1 MSPLAR
7 ALEERSDD
15 ILRRWRERVR
25 PREADAPLARVLE
38 RLGALL
44 RGDAGAPPEAAWP
57 GVALSEQVRACH
69 LLRDVVLELSA
80 EQQLPVSREE
90 ERRLSD
96 FVARLVTEAVEAH
109 TREQDALRHRAR
121 VAQEAERAQLESLVQ
136 HVPLAIAVL
145 RGPALVFEML
155 NAETQRV
162 WGRPREQLLGKPLLE
177 ALPELVGQGFDA
189 LLHEVMATGRPY
201 VGPEVPVP
209 VRQADGS
216 VGTCYFNITYAPWW
230 SDAVAVSG
238 VLVAAMDVTEWVR
251 AREAVLRER
260 RRVEQARTG
269 VLDALAAQS
278 LVGVAYLQGPEH
290 VFQMANAAHLQML
303 DRDVMGKGV
312 RNAFS
317 DMADQGFF
325 ELLDRVNR
333 TGEPFVARET
343 PVRIGAGLTRGAY
356 EHLCDFTYQPVR
368 GPEGEIEGLLTLVVD
383 VTEQVRQRRAAQRL
397 AEEERTR
404 RDFEQYLIGIVSHDL
419 RNPLSAILLGLQLLL
434 RREGGLDARTRQSL
448 ERLHVSTERAVR
460 MVRDLLDFTQARL
473 GGGLKVER
481 VPGDLHVLVRSVF
494 DELLTTHPERELR
507 LELSGDG
514 QGSWDSDRIAQLLG
528 NLLANALKYSPP
540 HSRVT
545 VRSVGQDEAVV
556 LEVHNGGAPIAAEA
570 LPRLFQPLQRAVEGT
585 DPTSRS
591 VGLGLY
597 IVDQI
602 VRAHGGTIR
611 VESSRETG
619 TTFRVRLPRAPP
631 PP

>member
-7 ALEERSDD
+7 VLEERSDD

-25 PREADAPLARVLE
+25 PRDVDAPLARVLG
-38 RLGALL
+38 RLGASL
-44 RGDAGAPPEAAWP
+44 RGEAGAPLEAAWP

-80 EQQLPVSREE
+80 EGQLPVSREE

-109 TREQDALRHRAR
+109 TREQDALRHRER

-162 WGRPREQLLGKPLLE
+162 WGRPREQLLGRPLLE
-177 ALPELVGQGFDA
+177 ALPELVSQGFDA
-189 LLHEVMATGRPY
+189 LLREVMATGRPY

-230 SDAVAVSG
+230 SDAAAVSG

-260 RRVEQARTG
+260 RRAEQARTG

-290 VFQMANAAHLQML
+290 VFQMANAAHLRML
-303 DRDVMGKGV
+303 DRDVMGQGV
-312 RNAFS
+312 RNAFA

-325 ELLDRVNR
+325 ELLDRVNQ

-343 PVRIGAGLTRGAY
+343 PVRIGPGLTRGAY

-419 RNPLSAILLGLQLLL
+419 RNPLSSILLGLQLLL
-434 RREGGLDARTRQSL
+434 RREDLEERTRQSL
-448 ERLHVSTERAVR
+448 VRLHVSTERAVR

-481 VPGDLHVLVRSVF
+481 VPGDLHVLARSVF
-494 DELLTTHPERELR
+494 EELQTTHPERELR
-507 LELSGDG
+507 MELSGDG
-514 QGSWDSDRIAQLLG
+514 QGVWDGDRIEQLLG

-545 VRSVGQDEAVV
+545 VRSKGEEEAMV
-556 LEVHNGGAPIAAEA
+556 LEVHNRGEPIAAEA
-570 LPRLFQPLQRAVEGT
+570 LPRLFQPLQRAVEGI
-585 DPTSRS
+585 DHTSRS

-611 VESSRETG
+611 VESSQKAG

-631 PP
+631 PS

>member
-7 ALEERSDD
+7 VLEERSDD

-25 PREADAPLARVLE
+25 PRDADVPLARVLE
-38 RLGALL
+38 GLGASL
-44 RGDAGAPPEAAWP
+44 RGEAGAPPEAAWP

-69 LLRDVVLELSA
+69 LLRDVVLEVIA
-80 EQQLPVSREE
+80 ERQLPVSREE

-96 FVARLVTEAVEAH
+96 LVARLVTEAVEAH
-109 TREQDALRHRAR
+109 TRAQDVLRHQAR
-121 VAQEAERAQLESLVQ
+121 VAQETERAQLESLVQ

-177 ALPELVGQGFDA
+177 ALPELVSQGFDT

-201 VGPEVPVP
+201 VGPEVSVP

-216 VGTCYFNITYAPWW
+216 VGTCYFNVTYAPWW
-230 SDAVAVSG
+230 SDAAAVSG

-290 VFQMANAAHLQML
+290 VFQMANAAHLRML
-303 DRDVMGKGV
+303 DRDVMGQGV
-312 RNAFS
+312 RNAFA

-325 ELLDRVNR
+325 ELLDRVNQ

-343 PVRIGAGLTRGAY
+343 PVRIGPGRTRGPY

-419 RNPLSAILLGLQLLL
+419 RNPLSSILLGLQLLL
-434 RREGGLDARTRQSL
+434 RREDLEERTRQSL
-448 ERLHVSTERAVR
+448 VRLHASTERAVR

-507 LELSGDG
+507 LEMSGDG
-514 QGSWDSDRIAQLLG
+514 QGSWDGDRIAQLLG

-545 VRSVGQDEAVV
+545 VRSVGQDEAMV

-602 VRAHGGTIR
+602 VRAHGGDIR
-611 VESSRETG
+611 VESNPKAG